1 MPAIILASSSIYRK
15 ELFSRL
21 GLDFTC
27 FSPDINENLDISEH
41 SALTETLA
49 VQKAQK
55 GQQFYPNAI
64 SIGSD
69 TIATLGETRLGKPN
83 NHESAVSQ
91 LMSMSGQTV
100 LFYTGIAVASP
111 NMEPLKAHII
121 TTVQFRTLSSATI
134 EAYLEK
140 ERPYKSSGSFKS
152 ETSAVALINCCQSS
166 DPTAIIGLPLITLS
180 QMLNEVGVSI
190 LG

>member
-1 MPAIILASSSIYRK
+1 MTAIILASSSIYRK

-27 FSPDINENLDISEH
+27 FSPDINENLDIKEH
-41 SALTETLA
+41 SVLTETLA

-69 TIATLGETRLGKPN
+69 TIATLGEKRLGKPHD
-83 NHESAVSQ
+83 HEKAVSQ
-91 LMSMSGQTV
+91 LTSMSGQTV
-100 LFYTGIAVASP
+100 LFYTGVAVVCP
-111 NMEPLKAHII
+111 NMPILKTHII
-121 TTVQFRTLSSATI
+121 TTVKFRNLSSTTI
-134 EAYLEK
+134 EAYLRK
-140 ERPYKSSGSFKS
+140 EQPYKSSGSFKS
-152 ETSAVALINCCQSS
+152 ETSAIALIDCCQSS
-166 DPTAIIGLPLITLS
+166 DPTAIVGLPLIALS
-180 QMLNEVGVSI
+180 QMLKEVGVSV

>member
-1 MPAIILASSSIYRK
+1 MTAIILASSSIYRK

-27 FSPDINENLDISEH
+27 FSPDINENLDITEH
-41 SALTETLA
+41 SSLTETLA

-55 GQQFYPNAI
+55 SQEFFPDAI

-69 TIATLGETRLGKPN
+69 TIATLGIERLGKPL
-83 NHESAVSQ
+83 NHDTAVEQ
-91 LMSMSGQTV
+91 LTSMSEQAV
-100 LFYTGIAVASP
+100 LFYTGIAVVSP
-111 NMEPLKAHII
+111 NMAPLKTHII
-121 TTVQFRTLSSATI
+121 TTVQFRKLSSATI
-134 EAYLEK
+134 EAYLKK
-140 ERPYKSSGSFKS
+140 EQPFKSSGSFKS
-152 ETSAVALINCCQSS
+152 ETSAVALISCCQSS

-180 QMLNEVGVSI
+180 QMLREVGVSV